1 MKYKKNIYL
10 FILLFGLSLNF
21 SSIVFAENEVTETQV
36 SVELKQPISTK
47 YHLPGTYNNGNE
59 LKKNSYSTI
68 SENKKYNQFVNTGE
82 INNNMYIWT
91 GILLTIII
99 STLFYYKNI
108 SKES

>member
-59 LKKNSYSTI
+59 LKKILILRFQKIKNI
-68 SENKKYNQFVNTGE
+68 
-82 INNNMYIWT
+82 IN
-91 GILLTIII
+91 LSRLEKSIII
-99 STLFYYKNI
+99 CISGLAYY
-108 SKES
+108 